1 MQDDKKAPNW
11 LTRLARVRM
20 ADWVIAAALLTMVV
34 WLIAPHQVPVTVYKL
49 SLVALAAVS
58 GYWIDRSIFPYA
70 RPNIDALRLIEP
82 MPDFEVSK
90 AEVDRGMV
98 ETDHGEVPLA
108 HLECA
113 IDGWPNYGELYYFA
127 ATQIRRALIVSATIL
142 AVSLGA

>member
-1 MQDDKKAPNW
+1 MQKQTPPATRWRMSDW
-11 LTRLARVRM
+11 LIVALVLA
-20 ADWVIAAALLTMVV
+20 LVV
-34 WLIAPHQVPVTVYKL
+34 WLMAPQQLPVSIYKL
-49 SLVALAAVS
+49 SLVSMAAVA

-82 MPDFEVSK
+82 MPDFEESK

>member
-34 WLIAPHQVPVTVYKL
+34 WLMAPQQVPVTVYKL

-58 GYWIDRSIFPYA
+58 GYWIDRSLFPYA
-70 RPNIDALRLIEP
+70 RPDGQLARELLEARQLIEV
-82 MPDFEVSK
+82 DGT
-90 AEVDRGMV
+90 AEECGSDDVCAMATAASNCDV
-98 ETDHGEVPLA
+98 
-108 HLECA
+108 HLL
-113 IDGWPNYGELYYFA
+113 IA
-127 ATQIRRALIVSATIL
+127 AMLRRAVIVAAAIM

>member
-1 MQDDKKAPNW
+1 MQKQTPPATRWRMSDW
-11 LTRLARVRM
+11 LIVALVLA
-20 ADWVIAAALLTMVV
+20 LVV
-34 WLIAPHQVPVTVYKL
+34 WLMAPQQLPVSIYKL
-49 SLVALAAVS
+49 SLVSMAAVA

-98 ETDHGEVPLA
+98 ETDHSEVPLA

>member
-1 MQDDKKAPNW
+1 MQKQTPPATRWRMSDW
-11 LTRLARVRM
+11 LIVALVLA
-20 ADWVIAAALLTMVV
+20 LVV
-34 WLIAPHQVPVTVYKL
+34 WLMAPQQLPVSIYKL
-49 SLVALAAVS
+49 SLVSMAAVA

-108 HLECA
+108 HLECT

>member
-1 MQDDKKAPNW
+1 VPESAPNPAFPTNKFPR
-11 LTRLARVRM
+11 LTSW
-20 ADWVIAAALLTMVV
+20 WVIALVLSIAVLL
-34 WLIAPHQVPVTVYKL
+34 LSPGQLPVSLYKL
-49 SLVALAAVS
+49 NLIALAAVA

-70 RPNIDALRLIEP
+70 RPNIDALRLIE
-82 MPDFEVSK
+82 DTRDIEVSNS
-90 AEVDRGMV
+90 A
-98 ETDHGEVPLA
+98 TDWGDGESESGNVPLA